1 MIQQKESAVSPVI
14 GVMLMLV
21 VVIIIAAIVSAI
33 SGGLASPNQKAPQA
47 TIQGTYS
54 SSAGVLQ
61 MFHAG
66 GDELPTSQ
74 IFVIIREKDE
84 QAGGFLG
91 TMSRTGTNKS
101 NIFDASGSCFVDYST
116 GIVKKKVWL
125 PGETMYY
132 TGDTGKGLGL
142 KTPVGGSFTLEV
154 DTIDGKLISK
164 TDVKIGP

>member
-1 MIQQKESAVSPVI
+1 MRCANESGVSPVV

-21 VVIIIAAIVSAI
+21 VVIIIAAIVSAF
-33 SGGLASPNQKAPQA
+33 SGNLASTNQKAPQA

-61 MFHAG
+61 MYHAG
-66 GDELPTSQ
+66 GDELPSSQ

-91 TMSRTGTNKS
+91 TMSRSATNKS
-101 NIFDASGSCFVDYST
+101 TICDASEACFVDAAT
-116 GIVKKKVWL
+116 GIVKKKVWV
-125 PGETMYY
+125 PGETLFY
-132 TGDTGKGLGL
+132 TGDKGTGLGL

-154 DTIDGKLISK
+154 DTIDGKLVSK